1 MLTRALIVTRG
12 AAVGEM
18 ALAGLGPDG
27 DECHKLL
34 GIEKQRIERALDAA
48 GWHRGKA
55 CDSQGYHA
63 ADPSTEDACVWSGES
78 EIREDDRGLTA

>member
-55 CDSQGYHA
+55 CDSQGITRPTLRRKMRA
-63 ADPSTEDACVWSGES
+63 FGLERTRSGMT
-78 EIREDDRGLTA
+78 IGD